1 MRKTKQATVR
11 GSGRRQAGAGPQE
24 WQKSYCWWR
33 MMRVNHFLC
42 PRVIVHSVFAGI
54 VLLTI
59 ANEKGT
65 ISGTDLAIKAWVNWA
80 YLLMRMCGREDLSGE
95 PGQGIQPRVQ
105 IWQTAPQQAPLIF
118 PVSSKPAW
126 CMSPWQRSRQIELS
140 KGLKSR
146 LLQPGATHNPK
157 PSFSELEMLQRNPPP
172 LRSSV
177 VRGAFQSDTEKK
189 MVIQE
194 LWIRELKGTCVPSR
208 YSRLSRGS
216 KVLRKNW
223 EDGIFAADLTH
234 EGVLCGL
241 HSCRLPEER
250 GQAKGKQGQRRAAGS
265 WDLCWHF
272 FFK

>member
-95 PGQGIQPRVQ
+95 PGQGMQPRVQ

-118 PVSSKPAW
+118 PVSSKSAW

-157 PSFSELEMLQRNPPP
+157 PSFSELEMLQRNPPH
-172 LRSSV
+172 
-177 VRGAFQSDTEKK
+177 RG
-189 MVIQE
+189 
-194 LWIRELKGTCVPSR
+194 LL
-208 YSRLSRGS
+208 
-216 KVLRKNW
+216 
-223 EDGIFAADLTH
+223 
-234 EGVLCGL
+234 
-241 HSCRLPEER
+241 
-250 GQAKGKQGQRRAAGS
+250 
-265 WDLCWHF
+265 
-272 FFK
+272 